1 METVT
6 EKQVLTQEE
15 LQTLKTL
22 QNETQA
28 LVVELG
34 EIELTKIQLDKRY
47 ENAKTFLNDLGTKEQ
62 EFTQSVFEKYGK
74 VSIDPS
80 TGDISPME

>member
-28 LVVELG
+28 LIVELG

-62 EFTQSVFEKYGK
+62 EFTQSIFEKYGK

>member
-6 EKQVLTQEE
+6 ENQVLTQEE

-22 QNETQA
+22 QGETQA

-34 EIELTKIQLDKRY
+34 EIELTKIQLEKRH
-47 ENAKTFLNDLGTKEQ
+47 EGAKTFLSELGVKEQ
-62 EFTQSVFEKYGK
+62 EFTQAVFEKYGK

-80 TGDISPME
+80 TGDITPMS

>member
-22 QNETQA
+22 QNETQS

-62 EFTQSVFEKYGK
+62 DFTQSIFEKYGK

>member
-28 LVVELG
+28 LIVELG

-62 EFTQSVFEKYGK
+62 EFTQSIFEKYGK
-74 VSIDPS
+74 ISIDPS

>member
-62 EFTQSVFEKYGK
+62 DFTQSIFEKYGK

>member
-1 METVT
+1 MSIVT
-6 EKQVLTQEE
+6 EKKFLTTEE